1 MKKIIP
7 FFLIAALISLVFV
20 YSCSDKVL
28 NLNPSTSELFG
39 TWQVEQV
46 QMMTPPTTGTPGALM
61 KTALVPFGLMNS
73 INIGQAEANLGV
85 AKFWDSYSISENKEF
100 SKVMFTSV
108 QNVFALSADGK
119 SLFRSVSG
127 GATWDP
133 VFNIGVQLNDVSFR
147 NDNEGY
153 SIMNYKYINYSNN
166 SGADWQLKYTSTDI
180 LRHVYSLNARSNYV
194 TGEDISNMGF
204 LLRTID
210 SGNTWQRFNI
220 GQGSPE
226 YIKMISESNGWV
238 IMTSPDGLNTVIYKS
253 NNGGA
258 DWYNVNA
265 PMSGCF
271 YSAYAL
277 DENNL
282 WVVLYDCENFK
293 YYFYKTN
300 NGGVSFVQMPNN
312 YIIQNVYFVDQNNG
326 FAVGDN
332 NLLLATTTGGYTWVP
347 QTGNSDN
354 KMLTGVG
361 FYDRTTGVITGANGS
376 VYKYTNI
383 TDTSA
388 FSMSGNVTNPVL
400 QGIIK
405 TDNTPRYAIGTFAKS
420 YPNIL
425 SFHINKYSGGLGDVT
440 DGGGT
445 FILNTRLSVT
455 LNLSNSE
462 KWQVVLKK

>member
-1 MKKIIP
+1 
-7 FFLIAALISLVFV
+7 
-20 YSCSDKVL
+20 
-28 NLNPSTSELFG
+28 
-39 TWQVEQV
+39 
-46 QMMTPPTTGTPGALM
+46 
-61 KTALVPFGLMNS
+61 
-73 INIGQAEANLGV
+73 
-85 AKFWDSYSISENKEF
+85 
-100 SKVMFTSV
+100 MFTSE
-108 QNVFALSADGK
+108 QNAFALSADGK

-133 VFNIGVQLNDVSFR
+133 VFNVGVALNDVSFR

-153 SIMNYKYINYSNN
+153 AIMHNQYINYSNN
-166 SGADWQLKYTSTDI
+166 SGASWQIVYTSPNN
-180 LRHVYSLNARSNYV
+180 LRQVYSLNARSNYV
-194 TGEDISNMGF
+194 TGNETSGLSF

-238 IMTSPDGLNTVIYKS
+238 IMTSPDGINTVIYKT

-258 DWYNVNA
+258 EWYNINA
-265 PMSGCF
+265 PMGGCF

-282 WVVLYDCENFK
+282 WIVLYDCENFK

-300 NGGVSFVQMPNN
+300 NGGLSFVQMPNN

-326 FAVGDN
+326 FAIGDY
-332 NLLLATTTGGYTWVP
+332 NLLLSTTTGGYTWVP
-347 QTGNSDN
+347 QTGNSEN
-354 KMLTGVG
+354 KMLSSVG
-361 FYDRTTGVITGANGS
+361 FYNRTTGVITGSNGS

-388 FSMSGNVTNPVL
+388 FSMSGNITNPVL

-425 SFHINKYSGGLGDVT
+425 AFHINRYSGGAGDVN

-445 FILNTRLSVT
+445 
-455 LNLSNSE
+455 
-462 KWQVVLKK
+462 